1 MEFVYEPDLL
11 EYMEQ
16 KKQYNIIVQVAE
28 THSDIDIQEI
38 HVHLISDKLADFNIE
53 EKKYRVKETSH
64 GRVLLPRYPL
74 EYEDEV
80 VFGLNKFWI
89 FKTISFKGIGF

>member
-1 MEFVYEPDLL
+1 MEFVYEPALL

-16 KKQYNIIVQVAE
+16 KKQSNIIVQVAE
-28 THSDIDIQEI
+28 THSDIEFQEI
-38 HVHLISDKLADFNIE
+38 HVHLISDNMAEFNIT
-53 EKKYRVKETSH
+53 EKKYRAVKTAH

-80 VFGLNKFWI
+80 VFGLKKFWV
-89 FKTISFKGIGF
+89 FKTVSFRGIGF